1 MTRFG
6 ASGPGGPIAR
16 PRPIV
21 GRTGERAVLQRA
33 RERAQAGEPTVVRI
47 EGDAGLGKSA
57 LLRDLVR
64 GDATGTALVRDGAA
78 ALDALGATPFAAR
91 ARAANDGAEPA
102 RGPEPA
108 PAGPATRPA
117 GPPVGAPGEAPLTR
131 AEVAVV
137 ERVAVG
143 RTNREVAAELFV
155 SVKTVESHL
164 GRAFTKAGVRSR
176 TELALWWRGH
186 GDAPR
191 GSG

>member
-117 GPPVGAPGEAPLTR
+117 GPPVGAPGEAPRTTTYQYDPSGRFVVQTTQPNGLQTHTTYHPLYGLPLTQTDPY
-131 AEVAVV
+131 
-137 ERVAVG
+137 G
-143 RTNREVAAELFV
+143 RT
-155 SVKTVESHL
+155 T
-164 GRAFTKAGVRSR
+164 TYQY
-176 TELALWWRGH
+176 
-186 GDAPR
+186 DD
-191 GSG
+191 